1 MANGQQGKGESKTS
15 PRLISATERQRLAL
29 ELRKAGATYESIARE
44 LGYRN
49 RAGSAAAVKTALQKM
64 LQQPAEEV
72 RTLEVARLDALL
84 LAMWR
89 QAQQG
94 NQGAVDRCLRIM
106 ERRARLLGLDAPT
119 RADVTTAGESLNRD
133 YRTELD
139 RRIAGIIA
147 SIGAPEVSKEPE

>member
-89 QAQQG
+89 
-94 NQGAVDRCLRIM
+94 
-106 ERRARLLGLDAPT
+106 
-119 RADVTTAGESLNRD
+119 
-133 YRTELD
+133 
-139 RRIAGIIA
+139 
-147 SIGAPEVSKEPE
+147 